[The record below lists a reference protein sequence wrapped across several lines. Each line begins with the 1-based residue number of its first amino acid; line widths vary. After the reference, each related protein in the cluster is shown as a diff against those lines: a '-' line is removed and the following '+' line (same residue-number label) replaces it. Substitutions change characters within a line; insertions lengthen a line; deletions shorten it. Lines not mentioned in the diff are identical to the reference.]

1 MSSHSCHTMQKAV
14 VTLVRFRK
22 QVVTE
27 IYREFINEH
36 HSFYPRENVYVT
48 NSAPRLKAHRGT
60 TPETLEELQDD
71 EDAASASR
79 YRK

>member
-1 MSSHSCHTMQKAV
+1 MSHHAESGCNIGKIQETSCDRDLCQ
-14 VTLVRFRK
+14 
-22 QVVTE
+22 
-27 IYREFINEH
+27 FIHEH
-36 HSFYPRENVYVT
+36 HSFYPRENVYYVT
-48 NSAPRLKAHRGT
+48 TFAPRLKAHRGT

>member
-1 MSSHSCHTMQKAV
+1 MQKAV

-27 IYREFINEH
+27 IYRQFIHEH
-36 HSFYPRENVYVT
+36 HSFYPRENVYYVT
-48 NSAPRLKAHRGT
+48 TFAPRLKAHRGT